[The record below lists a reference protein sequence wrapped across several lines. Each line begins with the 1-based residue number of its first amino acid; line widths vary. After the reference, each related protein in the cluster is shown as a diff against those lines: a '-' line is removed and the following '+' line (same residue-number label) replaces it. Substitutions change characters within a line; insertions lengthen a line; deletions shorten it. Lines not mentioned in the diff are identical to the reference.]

1 MGKYDKNKEILQIL
15 EYYMNIPENIYS
27 KVEIDLKVKN
37 DSRNY
42 WTGLKNHK
50 SFSFIETN

>member
-1 MGKYDKNKEILQIL
+1 VGKYDKNKEILQIL

-42 WTGLKNHK
+42 
-50 SFSFIETN
+50 